1 MTTSN
6 TQTDPI
12 LITFPPSLDSELARF
27 LLSHYGVR
35 HLEQRHTFIFSLFAT
50 LWHAQTVIF
59 PVLYSDKFKLVG
71 PRPISEYFDSRCGP
85 TLQLWPSLEDQK
97 RQTEADWNQFN
108 DTLAFASAKFAY
120 FYLLPHR
127 DLMIA
132 PLTQGTPDFEVNAVK
147 RAYSVFA
154 GLLSTALGLSQKKAD
169 ESLAQIRTVFVSV
182 DARLADGRKFLVGDR
197 LSISD
202 LAFAVAAAPLL
213 LPSGY
218 GGPIP
223 SYDHMPAAVRS
234 AVNEMRTH
242 PAGAYAL
249 RIYKEYR

>member
-1 MTTSN
+1 MSN
-6 TQTDPI
+6 SNAQTDPI

-35 HLEQRHTFIFSLFAT
+35 HFEQRHTFIFSFFAT
-50 LWHAQTVIF
+50 LWHAQTFIF
-59 PVLYSDKFKLVG
+59 PVLYSDTFKLIG
-71 PRPISEYFDSRCGP
+71 PRPISEYFDTRGGP
-85 TLQLWPSLEDQK
+85 TLELWPSLQDQK
-97 RQTEADWNQFN
+97 RQAEADWNQFN

-127 DLMIA
+127 DLMIE
-132 PLTQGTPDFEVNAVK
+132 PLTQGAPDFEVKAVT

-202 LAFAVAAAPLL
+202 LAFAVAAAPVL
-213 LPSGY
+213 LPAKY

-223 SYDHMPAAVRS
+223 PYEQMPAAIQS
-234 AVNEMRTH
+234 AVSEMRAH

>member
-1 MTTSN
+1 
-6 TQTDPI
+6 
-12 LITFPPSLDSELARF
+12 LARF
-27 LLSHYGVR
+27 LLSHYRVQ

-59 PVLYSDKFKLVG
+59 PVLYSDELRLIG
-71 PRPISEYFDSRCGP
+71 PRPISQHFDSRGEP
-85 TLQLWPSLEDQK
+85 TLTLWPSLQDQK
-97 RQTEADWNQFN
+97 RQTESDWSQFN

-127 DLMIA
+127 ELMIE

-147 RAYSVFA
+147 SAYSVFA

-182 DARLADGRKFLVGDR
+182 DQRLADGRKFLVGDR

-213 LPSGY
+213 LPEKY

-223 SYDHMPAAVRS
+223 SYDQMPAAVQS
-234 AVNEMRTH
+234 AVNEMRAH
-242 PAGAYAL
+242 AAGEYAL